1 MMGTNTASVTD
12 ANFESEVLNSN
23 IPVLI
28 DFWAEW
34 CAPCRA
40 LGPTLEEV
48 AAEYHGKV
56 KVVKMNVDE
65 NSEVPSQL
73 GVRSIPTLM
82 VFKGGKQVQQALG
95 NMPKAQVVSL
105 IQKAL

>member
-1 MMGTNTASVTD
+1 MGANTIAVTD
-12 ANFESEVLNSN
+12 ATFEKEVIQSSV
-23 IPVLI
+23 PVLI

-40 LGPTLEEV
+40 IAPTLEEI
-48 AAEYHGKV
+48 AGEYKGKV

-65 NSEVPSQL
+65 NPDVPSQF
-73 GVRSIPTLM
+73 GVRSIPTLL
-82 VFKGGKQVQQALG
+82 VFKGGRQVDQAIG
-95 NMPKAQVVSL
+95 SMPKAQLVSL

>member
-1 MMGTNTASVTD
+1 MANTTSITD
-12 ANFESEVLNSN
+12 ATFQSEVLNSN

-40 LGPTLEEV
+40 LSPTLEEV
-48 AAEYHGKV
+48 AREYDGKV
-56 KVVKMNVDE
+56 KIVKMNVDE
-65 NSEVPSQL
+65 NSEIPSQF
-73 GVRSIPTLM
+73 GVRSIPMLM
-82 VFKGGKQVQQALG
+82 LFKGGQQVDQALG
-95 NMPKAQVVSL
+95 NMPKSQVVSL